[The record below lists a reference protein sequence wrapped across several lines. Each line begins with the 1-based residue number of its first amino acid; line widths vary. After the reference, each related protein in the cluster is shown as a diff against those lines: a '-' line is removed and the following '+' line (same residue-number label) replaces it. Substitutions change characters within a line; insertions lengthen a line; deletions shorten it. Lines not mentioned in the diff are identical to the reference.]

1 MGKAQAQ
8 LHANRRQGGIVPVQP
23 RDIVFTRED
32 GSQVLVTVWTD
43 DHVRIA
49 ERHDTHDTWGPPLVS
64 SFDSQP
70 PAAADIGE
78 DRAHAGERLES
89 MSPDEFALLEEVAEE
104 VDRALGGRRADDARL
119 IARYQD
125 TIERLTA
132 RLQTLE
138 AGPDGG

>member
-1 MGKAQAQ
+1 MPQ
-8 LHANRRQGGIVPVQP
+8 
-23 RDIVFTRED
+23 
-32 GSQVLVTVWTD
+32 
-43 DHVRIA
+43 
-49 ERHDTHDTWGPPLVS
+49 
-64 SFDSQP
+64 
-70 PAAADIGE
+70 
-78 DRAHAGERLES
+78 
-89 MSPDEFALLEEVAEE
+89 DEFALLEEVAEE

>member
-1 MGKAQAQ
+1 M
-8 LHANRRQGGIVPVQP
+8 PVQP

-49 ERHDTHDTWGPPLVS
+49 ERHDTHDTWGPPLTP

-70 PAAADIGE
+70 PADEALREARPIT
-78 DRAHAGERLES
+78 AP
-89 MSPDEFALLEEVAEE
+89 MPQDEFALLEEVAEE